1 RRRTT
6 PTRSPACPRR
16 RSRTRVAPRS
26 RRRSTRRRSIISI
39 SSRAATARISS
50 PPPAPSTTRRWRAI
64 SGKGDSALTGRP
76 HSRSPARTRSMWAL
90 LLVLGGL
97 GVGLVLAEGAARV
110 VEHFWCLTQYQGA
123 ARRSRTLGWGHQPGA
138 RGWFQSCPGGALEW
152 RTYSRFDQ
160 GGLRSDRDVPRARS
174 DAVRVLVIGDSF
186 TEGLQVPLDQ
196 TWVHLAERRLNATAP
211 PGVRYELLNAGMSA
225 WGTDNELLWY
235 LHEGRYYRPD
245 VVLLA
250 FNTSND
256 VFENDRALVSTNFS
270 WPDKPYFALEQNR
283 LVLRGYPLEPEP
295 RRRVVV
301 RAAICWLV
309 LRSALMRRLADIDY
323 FKNRLILSGP
333 PGGPT
338 TNVAQPVE
346 GYLRDP
352 PPHWSEAW
360 RITRGLVLRLR
371 SEVEARGSR
380 FVVVVLNGKAEV
392 APAMWPWLARHG
404 PYKD

>member
-1 RRRTT
+1 
-6 PTRSPACPRR
+6 
-16 RSRTRVAPRS
+16 
-26 RRRSTRRRSIISI
+26 
-39 SSRAATARISS
+39 
-50 PPPAPSTTRRWRAI
+50 
-64 SGKGDSALTGRP
+64 
-76 HSRSPARTRSMWAL
+76 MWAL

-123 ARRSRTLGWGHQPGA
+123 ARRSRTFGWGHQPGA

-196 TWVHLAERRLNATAP
+196 TWVHLAERRLNETAP

-256 VFENDRALVSTNFS
+256 VFENDRALVSTNFG

-323 FKNRLILSGP
+323 FKNRLILPGP

-404 PYKD
+404 PYKDAPVDLDRPNRLITKFLARRDIPTVATLDAFRERFGARGHPGFFGFDVHYAPPGHALAADVVADGLRRANVLPNRPRGDVRD